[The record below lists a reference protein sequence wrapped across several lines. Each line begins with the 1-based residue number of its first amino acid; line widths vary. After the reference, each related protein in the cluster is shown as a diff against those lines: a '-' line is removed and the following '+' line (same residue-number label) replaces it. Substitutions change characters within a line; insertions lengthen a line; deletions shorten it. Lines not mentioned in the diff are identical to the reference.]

1 MNNIAI
7 DNADRIGVLIFRYF
21 RNEISAKDQKEL
33 DIWRKASPQNENAF
47 RDSIDPDKLQA
58 RLSRIY
64 ETKEAAYLKIKKER
78 PFKKIRRGIFMLKQA
93 IGVAASVLV
102 IIIGYLLFQNMFIKG
117 SGSKYL
123 GAIFISPNGVAE
135 DVDDFHRGNLTA
147 KAGISFEDGKNGE
160 LVYIAGVN
168 KEKPKKDYFG
178 LTASF
183 KKALPL
189 KLPNGVQ
196 ILLNTRSTIKY
207 PANFT
212 NDSIHLF
219 IEGEAW
225 INIPQQ
231 SSQVYQIIVN
241 SITIQT
247 AGAELNV
254 SAYHKDTVVAT
265 ILKGSAVIANSSA
278 VPHVRDQPSTIIAG
292 EQEILTKNSMTI
304 NSTTDS
310 LKVLAWKRKLFS
322 SFQ

>member
-47 RDSIDPDKLQA
+47 LDSIDPDKLQA

-93 IGVAASVLV
+93 TRVAAGVLV
-102 IIIGYLLFQNMFIKG
+102 IIIGYLLFQNMFIKR
-117 SGSKYL
+117 SGSKFL
-123 GAIFISPNGVAE
+123 GAVLISSNGVAE
-135 DVDDFHRGNLTA
+135 DMDDFHRGNLAA

-160 LVYIAGVN
+160 LVYIVGVN

-183 KKALPL
+183 KEALPL

-231 SSQVYQIIVN
+231 SSQVYQIIAN
-241 SITIQT
+241 GITIQT

-254 SAYHKDTVVAT
+254 SAYHKDSLVAT
-265 ILKGSAVIANSSA
+265 ILKGSAVIANPST
-278 VPHVRDQPSTIIAG
+278 VPHERDQPSTITAG

-304 NSTTDS
+304 NSSTDS